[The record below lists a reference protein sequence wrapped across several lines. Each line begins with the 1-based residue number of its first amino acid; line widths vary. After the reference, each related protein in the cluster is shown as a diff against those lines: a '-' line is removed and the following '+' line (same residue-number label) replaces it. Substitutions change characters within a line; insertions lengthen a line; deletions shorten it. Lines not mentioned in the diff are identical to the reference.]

1 MSNCAVGEVSGRIR
15 QSQSGLYGWPV
26 HHDIYTIGQAP
37 RSFPSVLP
45 SPYRWPSGQNARAAS
60 VRIRRR
66 IWPSESQVA
75 VAHDDH
81 QQLARHRHLVPTV
94 RFVRAKLASQR
105 AEAEIFADEADR
117 QIAQGRSE
125 DAGDGA
131 MRGNR
136 SDPCE
141 HGKVRVWRRP
151 AARVGLIADAMS
163 GGLGN
168 DTYFVDNAG
177 DSVSEKTGEGV
188 DTVNVTL
195 TSYTLGDNVEN
206 LTFIGGG
213 AFTGTGNGLDNTILG
228 GAGADTLNAGAGNDI
243 LVGGGNDGMT
253 GGAGSDSF
261 QFFAGFGADTITDF
275 TIGSDKLDI
284 SGLGIKAAAFGT
296 SALVIAGGANA
307 LITVGGGTITLTGVA
322 AANVHATDF
331 TFAP

>member
-1 MSNCAVGEVSGRIR
+1 
-15 QSQSGLYGWPV
+15 
-26 HHDIYTIGQAP
+26 
-37 RSFPSVLP
+37 
-45 SPYRWPSGQNARAAS
+45 
-60 VRIRRR
+60 
-66 IWPSESQVA
+66 
-75 VAHDDH
+75 
-81 QQLARHRHLVPTV
+81 
-94 RFVRAKLASQR
+94 
-105 AEAEIFADEADR
+105 
-117 QIAQGRSE
+117 
-125 DAGDGA
+125 